1 MMKFGHIRAIALLS
15 AIAIAAPVAASEQN
29 ETERV
34 DRTVSIRAGGQLRLK
49 NFSGRV
55 TVTGSNRSDMA
66 VHAVRRAPRER
77 LDHIKLEIIE
87 TGSGVSIEANKKDG
101 EWRDRENNVVDTE
114 LDIQVPIDLVLDI
127 EVFSSDVIVKDVRG
141 RQRIKTF
148 SGDVEVG
155 GAEAALDAETFSGDI
170 AVSLVQG
177 ASASVDFDSFS
188 GSLKTDELSLDQQPP
203 PHSRRHRLGR
213 NGLSLQDH
221 QRRRSTRV
229 VRGAR
234 QEARSADAPRASH
247 LAPRTSL

>member
-1 MMKFGHIRAIALLS
+1 MMMKFGHIPAIALLG
-15 AIAIAAPVAASEQN
+15 ALTIAAPVVASEQN

-55 TVTGSNRSDMA
+55 TITGGNRSDMV

-77 LDHIKLEIIE
+77 LDHIKLEISE

-101 EWRDRENNVVDTE
+101 EWRDRDNNVVDTE
-114 LDIQVPIDLVLDI
+114 LDIQVPIDVVLDI

-148 SGDVEVG
+148 SGDVQVG

-177 ASASVDFDSFS
+177 ASASIDFDSFS
-188 GSLKTDELSLDQQPP
+188 GSLNTDVPMTYRSKGKRNVRADIGSGGTDYHFKTFSGD
-203 PHSRRHRLGR
+203 
-213 NGLSLQDH
+213 
-221 QRRRSTRV
+221 
-229 VRGAR
+229 VRIR
-234 QEARSADAPRASH
+234 
-247 LAPRTSL
+247 